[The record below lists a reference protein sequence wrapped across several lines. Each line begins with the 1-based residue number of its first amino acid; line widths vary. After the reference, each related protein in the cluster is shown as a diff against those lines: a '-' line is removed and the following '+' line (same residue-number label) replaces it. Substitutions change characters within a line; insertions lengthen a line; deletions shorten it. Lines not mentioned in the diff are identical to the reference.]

1 MNNHNDMTTREMRS
15 EIGVSNFSF
24 TLFRVHSVLI
34 GCWTTVYEPVKAL
47 FDTTPQLSKEEF
59 EKAINEK
66 ENTHTA
72 SSYSSPSCE
81 DGSCAA

>member
-1 MNNHNDMTTREMRS
+1 MNNHNDVTTREMRS

-59 EKAINEK
+59 EKLSILGGDRAVQIEMNRLQMTK
-66 ENTHTA
+66 KR
-72 SSYSSPSCE
+72 Y
-81 DGSCAA
+81 

>member
-59 EKAINEK
+59 EKLSILGGDRAVQIEMNHLQMTK
-66 ENTHTA
+66 KR
-72 SSYSSPSCE
+72 Y
-81 DGSCAA
+81 

>member
-59 EKAINEK
+59 EKLSILGGDRAVQIEMNRLQMTK
-66 ENTHTA
+66 KR
-72 SSYSSPSCE
+72 Y
-81 DGSCAA
+81 